1 MWKKGGLITYVL
13 ESFSITKRDLY
24 LASEHWEGLTID
36 IMHDYLPKK
45 VTLSNIYRPPR
56 DNNSNRSVEK
66 FLEPMASLVEKLS
79 RENSFFFCCGDFN
92 IDLLK
97 LEERSIFQ
105 DFFDMFAL
113 KGIIPQIT
121 LPTRFSRKN
130 ATLIDQIF
138 CKHPGTS
145 QTSFSGIFV
154 TKISDHLP
162 CFSFIDILK
171 PKNKH
176 PKFVKIRTNTEEALI
191 NFKNDLTESLLNAKF
206 ENEITQDPNI
216 SYNKLESIIQSSR
229 EKFLPVKI
237 VKFKKY
243 KHKISPW
250 MTNGILSSMREK
262 DKLYKKLKKTSH
274 QSHDYPLL
282 ENKFKLYCS
291 MTQKCIRLAKSS
303 YYHTQ
308 FEKYK
313 CDIKKTW
320 SQINELVHKKDKKS
334 EFPKYFLENG
344 KMITN
349 SLSISE
355 CFNNFFVNVG
365 PNLSKKIN
373 QPDGR
378 SFKDYLTKK
387 NTIVF

>member
-1 MWKKGGLITYVL
+1 M
-13 ESFSITKRDLY
+13 
-24 LASEHWEGLTID
+24 
-36 IMHDYLPKK
+36 
-45 VTLSNIYRPPR
+45 
-56 DNNSNRSVEK
+56 
-66 FLEPMASLVEKLS
+66 
-79 RENSFFFCCGDFN
+79 
-92 IDLLK
+92 
-97 LEERSIFQ
+97 
-105 DFFDMFAL
+105 
-113 KGIIPQIT
+113 
-121 LPTRFSRKN
+121 
-130 ATLIDQIF
+130 IDQIF

-145 QTSFSGIFV
+145 QNSNSGIFV

-176 PKFVKIRTNTEEALI
+176 SKFVKIRTNTEEALI

-274 QSHDYPLL
+274 QAHDYPLL
-282 ENKFKLYCS
+282 ENKSKLYCS

-303 YYHTQ
+303 CYHTQ

-334 EFPKYFLENG
+334 EFPKYFLDNG

-349 SLSISE
+349 SLTISE

-378 SFKDYLTKK
+378 SFKDYLTKNILSSFNFALVTEEQVLK
-387 NTIVF
+387 IIKKLKPKSSHGHDGISTVLLKFIASELLCQLTIIINQSLCTGIFPDKLKIANIKPIYKKDDPHVPDNYRPISLLPSISKVFEK